1 MSNVDDNHS
10 YIILTRTVEI
20 ISRGLNMSGDLRGV
34 MNSLK
39 FPLGFYPFNEKGIGL
54 LPGQIFY
61 WLEHFCQIIPS

>member
-1 MSNVDDNHS
+1 MNMSNVDDNHS

-20 ISRGLNMSGDLRGV
+20 ISLDLNMSSDLRGV

-54 LPGQIFY
+54 LPGQLFY
-61 WLEHFCQIIPS
+61 WLEHFC